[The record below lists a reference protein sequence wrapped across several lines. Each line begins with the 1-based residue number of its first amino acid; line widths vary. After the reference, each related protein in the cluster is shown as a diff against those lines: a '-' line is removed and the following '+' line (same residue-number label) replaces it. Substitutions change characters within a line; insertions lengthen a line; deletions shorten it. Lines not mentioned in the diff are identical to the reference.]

1 MRPGRG
7 RHATVHL
14 DTVVQVLM
22 SGRRRIMRR
31 FIIAVFSTLILLVAM
46 TPAAQAISFTFQTID
61 PPGPFFTIA
70 PFGCKDSRKV
80 SGSFTDAALREHGFL
95 FDGTIFTVFDHPSA
109 DATKVFALRG
119 TDAFGLNNAGQ
130 IAGSYTQG
138 GVLHGSVRGSTG
150 TFTTLDVP
158 GHLHTALTGINDLGA
173 IAGEYSDTGSITT
186 LHSFLRDSGGTFTL
200 FDVPGATT
208 TQVGGLNNASQS
220 VGVYNTQGGTN
231 PFRGFLRASGGV
243 FTLLD
248 VPAASETVPFGIN
261 DGGTIVGDF
270 TDAAGTTHAFLRD
283 SGGTITPFDVPGATV
298 TAATEINNR
307 GEIVG
312 QFCDASDICH
322 GFLAIPVPESGS
334 LALLAAG
341 HWLLVVKGFRHRE
354 P

>member
-1 MRPGRG
+1 M
-7 RHATVHL
+7 L
-14 DTVVQVLM
+14 
-22 SGRRRIMRR
+22 GRRKIMRQ
-31 FIIAVFSTLILLVAM
+31 FIIAVLSTLILLMAM

-61 PPGPFFTIA
+61 PPGPFFTIV
-70 PFGCKDSRKV
+70 PFGINDGGTV
-80 SGSFTDAALREHGFL
+80 SGSFTDATLRDHGFL
-95 FDGTIFTVFDHPSA
+95 FDGAIFTAFDNPSA

-130 IAGSYTQG
+130 VAGSYTQG
-138 GVLHGSVRGSTG
+138 GVLHGSVRVSIGL
-150 TFTTLDVP
+150 FLTLDVP
-158 GHLHTALTGINDLGA
+158 GHLHTALTGINDLGV
-173 IAGEYSDTGSITT
+173 IAGEYSDTGSVTT
-186 LHSFLRDSGGTFTL
+186 LHSFLRNSGGIFTL

-231 PFRGFLRASGGV
+231 PFRGFLRSSGGV

-248 VPAASETVPFGIN
+248 VPGATETVPFGIN

-270 TDAAGTTHAFLRD
+270 TTAGTTHAFLRD
-283 SGGTITPFDVPGATV
+283 SGGTITPFDVPGATF

-307 GEIVG
+307 GQIVG

-341 HWLLVVKGFRHRE
+341 LWLLIVKRPRHRE